1 MTIAKKWP
9 VSSVKSYAVK
19 SRGSALE
26 PFQFTPDPL
35 GPEQVEIAVEYCGI
49 CHSDICMINND
60 WGNSGYPLVLGH
72 EVCGLIIAT
81 GPSVKNVK
89 IGDRVGLG

>member
-1 MTIAKKWP
+1 
-9 VSSVKSYAVK
+9 
-19 SRGSALE
+19 
-26 PFQFTPDPL
+26 
-35 GPEQVEIAVEYCGI
+35 
-49 CHSDICMINND
+49 MINND

>member
-9 VSSVKSYAVK
+9 MSSVKSYAVK

-35 GPEQVEIAVEYCGI
+35 GTEQVEIAVE
-49 CHSDICMINND
+49 
-60 WGNSGYPLVLGH
+60 
-72 EVCGLIIAT
+72 
-81 GPSVKNVK
+81 
-89 IGDRVGLG
+89 